1 MSVKKLIIVPAVA
14 GILAGGTVTFNN
26 AYAVGQCTA
35 HSGTLT
41 EGSIAKG
48 ITQLTGATVGAFV
61 GAGLTAWSS
70 NPLVRILGVGAGS
83 VFGWE
88 ASKPIG
94 AAIKNAIDKD
104 EICVGGYCLQCDTDS
119 NKNFLNSH
127 HECEN
132 QTVISNG
139 VDTFRCYAGGT
150 QIDKWKKIDL
160 PVCSDSPIKKGYGKK
175 GNYKVMIKDN
185 QTNNGSVVEKMP
197 GILRFSQHA
206 CYWVEEIVDTS
217 KLCVDDSGK
226 RTIQPGRINPSINC
240 AGINGTHAPIPNAT
254 QCKAVCTPTGK
265 WFYGASECEKGY
277 TLTNPLML
285 NGNPVGNGIYESC
298 KKGKGG
304 TGGGD
309 GLTCRQKRAN
319 GTPTGL
325 ACCDTGTEADYVSAT
340 DKCVCKDPTK
350 EFKINEAG
358 RGYCVA
364 KGETAPEAK
373 CECTLTAT
381 TTAIA
386 NARSSC
392 GGKPSEAVA
401 TAIAQIE
408 LQCKDVA
415 KCDAKKF
422 LEYLDI
428 INGASASCTMPNIP
442 VVNIN
447 IAKVKSSVESL
458 DKRFGSLDVSVWK
471 TAEGNFNGARLA
483 SDSIA
488 GVVLGTT
495 GALITSSVVKKNQI
509 KSGFEDIVC
518 TVGGQTVGS
527 YGDEITVGIQ

>member
-1 MSVKKLIIVPAVA
+1 MIIPAVA
-14 GILAGGTVTFNN
+14 GVLAGGTVTLNN

-41 EGSIAKG
+41 EGSIAQG
-48 ITQLTGATVGAFV
+48 ITRVTGAAAGGVI
-61 GAGLTAWSS
+61 GAGLTGWTS
-70 NPLVRILGVGAGS
+70 NPLITILGVGAGS

-104 EICVGGYCLQCDTDS
+104 EICVGSYCLQCDTDADGT
-119 NKNFLNSH
+119 FLNSH

-150 QIDKWKKIDL
+150 QIDKWKKIEL
-160 PVCSDSPIKKGYGKK
+160 PVCSDSPVKKNSKK
-175 GNYKVMIKDN
+175 TGNYKVMIKDN

-217 KLCVDDSGK
+217 NKCVDDQGK
-226 RTIQPGRINPSINC
+226 RTIVAGTIKDPITCENPFGSSVNKE
-240 AGINGTHAPIPNAT
+240 HAT
-254 QCKAVCTPTGK
+254 RCKAKCGLKTKGVWAVGV
-265 WFYGASECEKGY
+265 AECEKGY
-277 TLTNPLML
+277 HLDVHL
-285 NGNPVGNGIYESC
+285 GDGIYKEC
-298 KKGKGG
+298 KKGSG

-309 GLTCRQKRAN
+309 GLNCRQKRAN
-319 GTPTGL
+319 GTRTGL

-350 EFKINEAG
+350 EFKINEAD

-373 CECTLTAT
+373 CECSLT
-381 TTAIA
+381 
-386 NARSSC
+386 
-392 GGKPSEAVA
+392 A
-401 TAIAQIE
+401 TAIATARTSCGDKVSTAVADAIAKIE
-408 LQCKDVA
+408 LQCKDVT
-415 KCDAKKF
+415 KCDAKEF
-422 LEYLDI
+422 LKYMDI
-428 INGASASCTMPNIP
+428 INGAGATCTVP
-442 VVNIN
+442 VTPVTDEATLKRIQE
-447 IAKVKSSVESL
+447 KVSSVE
-458 DKRFGSLDVSVWK
+458 KRFNNLDVSVWK

-527 YGDEITVGIQ
+527 YGDEITVGIH

>member
-1 MSVKKLIIVPAVA
+1 MSVKKLMIIPAVA
-14 GILAGGTVTFNN
+14 GILAGGTITLNN

-48 ITQLTGATVGAFV
+48 ITQLTGATAGAFV

-88 ASKPIG
+88 MSKPIG

-104 EICVGGYCLQCDTDS
+104 EICVGDYCLQCDTDS
-119 NKNFLNSH
+119 DTNVLNSH

-217 KLCVDDSGK
+217 KMCTDDSGK
-226 RTIQPGRINPSINC
+226 RTIASGNIKKPYNC
-240 AGINGTHAPIPNAT
+240 NGVNGSLSFPNAKE
-254 QCKAVCTPTGK
+254 CAAVCDAGTWK
-265 WFYGASECEKGY
+265 VAISECEKGY
-277 TLTNPLML
+277 KLSNPAKY
-285 NGNPVGNGIYESC
+285 GNGLYTQC
-298 KKGKGG
+298 VKGG
-304 TGGGD
+304 GNGGGD
-309 GLTCRQKRAN
+309 GLTCRQKRAGAEWSN
-319 GTPTGL
+319 VAR
-325 ACCDTGTEADYVSAT
+325 ACCDTNADADYVKAT
-340 DKCVCKDPTK
+340 DQCVCKDPTK
-350 EFKINEAG
+350 EFKMNDAD
-358 RGYCVA
+358 RGACVA
-364 KGETAPEAK
+364 KGQPAPEAK
-373 CECTLTAT
+373 CECSITAK
-381 TTAIA
+381 AIA
-386 NARSSC
+386 EAKATC
-392 GGKPSEAVA
+392 GGKTSSAVA
-401 TAIAQIE
+401 KAISQIE
-408 LQCKDVA
+408 LQCKDIA

-422 LEYLDI
+422 AEYMDI
-428 INGASASCTMPNIP
+428 INGASASCVAP
-442 VVNIN
+442 VNDEAALKRIEE
-447 IAKVKSSVESL
+447 KVKSVE
-458 DKRFGSLDVSVWK
+458 KRFGELDVSVWT

-495 GALITSSVVKKNQI
+495 GALITSNVVKKNQI

-518 TVGGQTVGS
+518 TVGGQTVGN
-527 YGDEITVGIQ
+527 YGDEISVGIK

>member
-1 MSVKKLIIVPAVA
+1 MSVKKLIVVPAVA

-35 HSGTLT
+35 HSGALT
-41 EGSIAKG
+41 EGSIAQG
-48 ITQLTGATVGAFV
+48 ITRVTGAAAGGVI
-61 GAGLTAWSS
+61 GAGLTGWTS
-70 NPLVRILGVGAGS
+70 NPLVTILGVGAGS

-104 EICVGGYCLQCDTDS
+104 EICVGDYCLQCDTDS

-150 QIDKWKKIDL
+150 QIDKWKKIEL

-217 KLCVDDSGK
+217 GMCTDDQGK
-226 RTIQPGRINPSINC
+226 RTVRSGTIKEPFPCKGTKGDMTWSAESNIDHATKC
-240 AGINGTHAPIPNAT
+240 A
-254 QCKAVCTPTGK
+254 AVCGAKEKGK
-265 WFYGASECEKGY
+265 WYIVIAECDKGWHPDSKATGNYGY
-277 TLTNPLML
+277 HF
-285 NGNPVGNGIYESC
+285 C
-298 KKGKGG
+298 KKGS
-304 TGGGD
+304 GGD

-340 DKCVCKDPTK
+340 DKCVCKDPIK

-373 CECTLTAT
+373 CECDLRV
-381 TTAIA
+381 TAIA
-386 NARSSC
+386 AARTSC
-392 GGKPSEAVA
+392 GGKVSNAVA
-401 TAIAQIE
+401 DAITKID
-408 LQCKDVA
+408 LQCKDVE

-428 INGASASCTMPNIP
+428 INGASASCSVPNIP